1 MANQNKGFSIINLIP
16 AILMLIAVFIAVG
29 YIASGI
35 YQILQ
40 FIALGLFLITL
51 GLDIAYGR
59 QVILGYAKMLLNL
72 VKKNPLMGVIAIGL
86 TFFFHPLVALFLFGK
101 AMLLRKVDNFKK
113 DLETRQQGQ
122 YTEYEEVDAEY
133 EEVPNDD
140 DPKLIE
146 LPPLREKPKQ
156 QRRNDYEDLFEE

>member
-1 MANQNKGFSIINLIP
+1 MANQNKGFNIINLIP

-35 YQILQ
+35 YQILE

-59 QVILGYAKMLLNL
+59 KVILGFAKTLINL
-72 VKKNPLMGVIAIGL
+72 TRKNPLMGVISIGL

-101 AMLLRKVDNFKK
+101 AMLLRKVDNLKK
-113 DLETRQQGQ
+113 DFETRQQDQ
-122 YTEYEEVDAEY
+122 YAEYEEVDTSY
-133 EEVPNDD
+133 EEVPDD
-140 DPKLIE
+140 KPKLIE

-156 QRRNDYEDLFEE
+156 ERRNDYEDLFEE

>member
-1 MANQNKGFSIINLIP
+1 MANQNKGFNIINLIP
-16 AILMLIAVFIAVG
+16 AILMLVAVFIAVG

-35 YQILQ
+35 YQILE

-59 QVILGYAKMLLNL
+59 QVVLGFAKTLLNL
-72 VKKNPLMGVIAIGL
+72 LRRNPLMGVIAIGL

-101 AMLLRKVDNFKK
+101 AMLLRKVGNLKK
-113 DLETRQQGQ
+113 DFEARQQGQ
-122 YTEYEEVDAEY
+122 YTEYEEVEVDY
-133 EEVPNDD
+133 EDVPDQKPN
-140 DPKLIE
+140 LIE

-156 QRRNDYEDLFEE
+156 GRRNDYEDLFEE

>member
-1 MANQNKGFSIINLIP
+1 MANQNKGFNIINLIP
-16 AILMLIAVFIAVG
+16 AILMLVAVFIAVG

-35 YQILQ
+35 YQILE

-59 QVILGYAKMLLNL
+59 KVILGFAKTLINL
-72 VKKNPLMGVIAIGL
+72 VKKNPLMGVAAIGL

-101 AMLLRKVDNFKK
+101 AMLLRKVGNLKK
-113 DLETRQQGQ
+113 DFETRQQGQ
-122 YTEYEEVDAEY
+122 YTEYEEVETDY
-133 EEVPNDD
+133 EEVPDE

-156 QRRNDYEDLFEE
+156 ERRNDYEDLFEE

>member
-1 MANQNKGFSIINLIP
+1 MANQNKGFNIINLIP
-16 AILMLIAVFIAVG
+16 AILMLVAVFIAVG

-35 YQILQ
+35 YQILE

-59 QVILGYAKMLLNL
+59 KVVLGFAKTLINL
-72 VKKNPLMGVIAIGL
+72 VRKNPLMGVAAIGL

-101 AMLLRKVDNFKK
+101 AMLLRKVGNFKK
-113 DLETRQQGQ
+113 DIETRQQGQ
-122 YTEYEEVDAEY
+122 YAEYEEVDY
-133 EEVPNDD
+133 EEMPDE

-156 QRRNDYEDLFEE
+156 ERRNDYEDLFEE

>member
-1 MANQNKGFSIINLIP
+1 MTNQNKGFNIINLIP
-16 AILMLIAVFIAVG
+16 AILMLVAVFIAVG

-35 YQILQ
+35 YQILE

-59 QVILGYAKMLLNL
+59 QVVLGFAKTLLNL
-72 VKKNPLMGVIAIGL
+72 LRSNPLMGVIAIGL

-101 AMLLRKVDNFKK
+101 AMLLRKVGNLKK
-113 DLETRQQGQ
+113 DFEARQQGQ
-122 YTEYEEVDAEY
+122 YTDYEEVEVDYEDASDQK
-133 EEVPNDD
+133 PN
-140 DPKLIE
+140 LIE

-156 QRRNDYEDLFEE
+156 GRRNDYEDLFEE

>member
-1 MANQNKGFSIINLIP
+1 MANQNKGFNIINIIP
-16 AILMLIAVFIAVG
+16 AILMLVAIFIAVG

-35 YQILQ
+35 YQILE

-59 QVILGYAKMLLNL
+59 KVILGFAKTLINL
-72 VKKNPLMGVIAIGL
+72 VRKNPLMGVAAIGL

-101 AMLLRKVDNFKK
+101 AMLLRKVDNLKK
-113 DLETRQQGQ
+113 DIETRQQGQ
-122 YTEYEEVDAEY
+122 YTEYEEVEVDY
-133 EEVPNDD
+133 EEVPDD
-140 DPKLIE
+140 KPNLIE

-156 QRRNDYEDLFEE
+156 ERRNDYEDLFEE

>member
-1 MANQNKGFSIINLIP
+1 MANQNKGFNIINIIP
-16 AILMLIAVFIAVG
+16 AILMLVAIFIAVG

-35 YQILQ
+35 YQILE

-59 QVILGYAKMLLNL
+59 KVILGFAKTLINL
-72 VKKNPLMGVIAIGL
+72 VRKNPLMGVAAIGL

-101 AMLLRKVDNFKK
+101 AMLLRKVDNLRK

-122 YTEYEEVDAEY
+122 YTEYEEVEVDY
-133 EEVPNDD
+133 EEVPDD
-140 DPKLIE
+140 KPNLIE

-156 QRRNDYEDLFEE
+156 ERRNDYEDLFEE

>member
-1 MANQNKGFSIINLIP
+1 MANQKKGFNIVNLIP

-35 YQILQ
+35 YQILE

-59 QVILGYAKMLLNL
+59 KVILGFAKTLINL
-72 VKKNPLMGVIAIGL
+72 VKRNPLMGVIAIAL

-101 AMLLRKVDNFKK
+101 AMLLRKVGNLKK
-113 DLETRQQGQ
+113 DFETRQQGQ
-122 YTEYEEVDAEY
+122 YAEY
-133 EEVPNDD
+133 EEVETSYEEVPDD
-140 DPKLIE
+140 KPTLIE

>member
-1 MANQNKGFSIINLIP
+1 MANQNKGFKLINLIP
-16 AILMLIAVFIAVG
+16 AILMLVAVFIAVG

-35 YQILQ
+35 YQILE

-59 QVILGYAKMLLNL
+59 KVIIGFAKTLINL
-72 VKKNPLMGVIAIGL
+72 VRKNPLMGIIAIGL

-101 AMLLRKVDNFKK
+101 AMLLRKVGNLKK
-113 DLETRQQGQ
+113 GFETRQQGQ
-122 YTEYEEVDAEY
+122 YAEY
-133 EEVPNDD
+133 EEVETDYEEVPDE

-156 QRRNDYEDLFEE
+156 ERKSDYDDLFEE

>member
-1 MANQNKGFSIINLIP
+1 MADQNKGFNIINLIP

-35 YQILQ
+35 YQILE

-59 QVILGYAKMLLNL
+59 KVILGFAKTLIAL
-72 VKKNPLMGVIAIGL
+72 VRKNPLMGVIAIGL

-101 AMLLRKVDNFKK
+101 AMLLRKVDNLKK
-113 DLETRQQGQ
+113 DFETRQEGQ
-122 YTEYEEVDAEY
+122 YAEYEEVDTSY
-133 EEVPNDD
+133 EEVPDEE
-140 DPKLIE
+140 PKLIE

>member
-1 MANQNKGFSIINLIP
+1 MANQNKGFNIINLIP
-16 AILMLIAVFIAVG
+16 AILMLVAVFIAVG

-35 YQILQ
+35 YQILE

-59 QVILGYAKMLLNL
+59 KVILGFAKTLINL
-72 VKKNPLMGVIAIGL
+72 VRKNPLIGVAAIGL

-101 AMLLRKVDNFKK
+101 AMLLRKVDNLKK
-113 DLETRQQGQ
+113 DIETRQQGQ
-122 YTEYEEVDAEY
+122 YTEYEEVEVDY
-133 EEVPNDD
+133 EDVPEE

-156 QRRNDYEDLFEE
+156 DRRNDYEDLFEE

>member
-1 MANQNKGFSIINLIP
+1 MANQNKGFNIVNLIP
-16 AILMLIAVFIAVG
+16 AILMLVAVFIAVG

-35 YQILQ
+35 YQILE

-59 QVILGYAKMLLNL
+59 KVIIGFAKTLINL
-72 VKKNPLMGVIAIGL
+72 VRKNPLIGVAAIGL

-101 AMLLRKVDNFKK
+101 AMLLRKVDNMKK
-113 DLETRQQGQ
+113 NIETRQQGQ
-122 YTEYEEVDAEY
+122 YTEYEEVPDE
-133 EEVPNDD
+133 

-156 QRRNDYEDLFEE
+156 ERRSDYEDLFEE

>member
-1 MANQNKGFSIINLIP
+1 MANQNKGFNIINLIP
-16 AILMLIAVFIAVG
+16 AILMLVAVFIAVG

-35 YQILQ
+35 YQILE

-59 QVILGYAKMLLNL
+59 QVVLGFAKTLLNL
-72 VKKNPLMGVIAIGL
+72 LRRNPLMGVIAIGL

-101 AMLLRKVDNFKK
+101 AMLLRKVGNLKK
-113 DLETRQQGQ
+113 DFETRQQGQ
-122 YTEYEEVDAEY
+122 YTEYEEVEVDY
-133 EEVPNDD
+133 EDVPDQKPN
-140 DPKLIE
+140 LIE

-156 QRRNDYEDLFEE
+156 GRRNDYEDLFEE

>member
-1 MANQNKGFSIINLIP
+1 MANQNKGFNIVNLIP

-35 YQILQ
+35 YQILE

-59 QVILGYAKMLLNL
+59 KVILGFAKTLISL
-72 VKKNPLMGVIAIGL
+72 VQKNPLMGVAAIGL

-101 AMLLRKVDNFKK
+101 AMLLRKVDNLKK
-113 DLETRQQGQ
+113 DFETRQEAQ
-122 YTEYEEVDAEY
+122 YTEYEEVETDY
-133 EEVPNDD
+133 EEVPNDE
-140 DPKLIE
+140 PKLIE

-156 QRRNDYEDLFEE
+156 ERRNDYEDLFEE

>member
-1 MANQNKGFSIINLIP
+1 MANQNKGFNIINLIP
-16 AILMLIAVFIAVG
+16 AILMLVAVFIAVG

-35 YQILQ
+35 YQILE

-59 QVILGYAKMLLNL
+59 KVILGFAKTLINL
-72 VKKNPLMGVIAIGL
+72 VKKNPLMGVAAIGL

-101 AMLLRKVDNFKK
+101 AMLLRKVDNLKK
-113 DLETRQQGQ
+113 GFETRQQGQ
-122 YTEYEEVDAEY
+122 YTEYEEVEVDY
-133 EEVPNDD
+133 EEVPDEKPN
-140 DPKLIE
+140 LIE

-156 QRRNDYEDLFEE
+156 ERRNDYEDLFEE